1 MLHNYTYKRR
11 ISNFVYKIK
20 ERNALAIDSD
30 RFYWLQSDRI
40 NATRPRI
47 GGIRKWEMTSA
58 GRIDVIAE
66 VI

>member
-1 MLHNYTYKRR
+1 MQNY
-11 ISNFVYKIK
+11 II

-40 NATRPRI
+40 NAIRSRI
-47 GGIRKWEMTSA
+47 GGIRKWEMTSVA
-58 GRIDVIAE
+58 RIGVTAE